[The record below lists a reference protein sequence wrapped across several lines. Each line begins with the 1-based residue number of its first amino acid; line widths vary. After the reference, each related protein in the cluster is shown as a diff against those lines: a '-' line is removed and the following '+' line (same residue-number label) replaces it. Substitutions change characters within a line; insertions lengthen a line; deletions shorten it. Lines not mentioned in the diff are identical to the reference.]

1 MRYTLTMSDKL
12 LHERVGLFG
21 GTFDPPHLGHL
32 ILASEA
38 KSQLELTRVLWT
50 VTPDPPHKQD
60 QSITALEHRLA
71 MVRLAIQGNPA
82 FELSDVELNRPGPHY
97 TIDTMKLLA
106 QQNPAAE
113 IVPIIGGDS
122 LNDLPTWH
130 QPKEILYAA
139 HWVGV
144 MRRPGEETN
153 LDALERELPGIRSKI
168 HYVDA
173 PLLEIASR
181 EIRERAARGRPY
193 RYYLPGAVYEYIKGH
208 HLYQQSEAAKHKSSI
223 LNRQS

>member
-1 MRYTLTMSDKL
+1 MSQ
-12 LHERVGLFG
+12 ERIGLFG

-38 KSQLELTRVLWT
+38 RSQLDLTRLLWT

-60 QSITALEHRLA
+60 QPITPLEHRLA
-71 MVRLAIQGNPA
+71 MVKLAIEDDPF
-82 FELSDVELNRPGPHY
+82 FELSEVELGRPGPQY
-97 TIDTMKLLA
+97 TVDTLKLVA
-106 QQNPAAE
+106 QQNPSAE

-122 LNDLPTWH
+122 LQELPTWH
-130 QPKEILYAA
+130 QPKEILYTA

-153 LDALERELPGIRSKI
+153 LEALEHELPGIRSKV
-168 HYVDA
+168 HYVNA

-181 EIRERAARGRPY
+181 EIRNRVATGKPF
-193 RYYLPGAVYEYIKGH
+193 RYYLPGPVYEYINEH
-208 HLYQQSEAAKHKSSI
+208 HLYLESEVVDHKS
-223 LNRQS
+223 

>member
-1 MRYTLTMSDKL
+1 MS
-12 LHERVGLFG
+12 HERIGLFG

-38 KSQLELTRVLWT
+38 KSQLELSRLLWT

-60 QSITALEHRLA
+60 QFITPLKDRLA
-71 MVRLAIQGNPA
+71 MVRLAIEDNPA
-82 FELSDVELNRPGPHY
+82 FELSRVELDRPGPHY
-97 TIDTMKLLA
+97 TVDTIKLVA
-106 QQNPAAE
+106 EQNPQAE

-122 LNDLPTWH
+122 LNDLPSWH
-130 QPKEILYAA
+130 QPQELLYAA

-153 LDALERELPGIRSKI
+153 LEKLERELPGIRSKV

-181 EIRERAARGRPY
+181 EIRNRIASGRPF
-193 RYYLPGAVYEYIKGH
+193 RYYLPVPVYQYINEH
-208 HLYQQSEAAKHKSSI
+208 HLYEETEVVDHK
-223 LNRQS
+223 L

>member
-1 MRYTLTMSDKL
+1 MPDHL

-38 KSQLELTRVLWT
+38 KSQLELTRLLWT

-60 QSITALEHRLA
+60 QTITPLEHRLA
-71 MVRLAIQGNPA
+71 MVKLAIQDESA
-82 FELSDVELNRPGPHY
+82 FELSDIELRRPGPHY

-106 QQNPAAE
+106 EENPGAE

-130 QPKEILYAA
+130 QPREIVYAA

-153 LDALERELPGIRSKI
+153 LEALERQIPGITAKV

-181 EIRERAARGRPY
+181 EIRNRVSTGKPF
-193 RYYLPGAVYEYIKGH
+193 RYYLPPSVYEYIEKH
-208 HLYQQSEAAKHKSSI
+208 HLYEAHIINNQSPVVD
-223 LNRQS
+223 RQS